1 MTSKE
6 LTQMTHSELV
16 ERYDDLKEAY
26 GLTDSPI
33 QQQELTIAAAAV
45 IAELGVRANA

>member
-1 MTSKE
+1 MNTAE

-16 ERYDDLKEAY
+16 ERYDDLKESY

-33 QQQELTIAAAAV
+33 EQEELTIAAAAV